1 MTYDLSG
8 KNAVVTGA
16 SRGIGEAIARTLAEN
31 GARVAL
37 IARNTEALDKIAKD
51 LPNDPVVLH
60 ADLGSPEGWKP
71 LAEAI
76 LEQLG
81 PVDILVNNAGVSVH
95 EPAGKVTEE
104 NLDAT
109 LTINVRNLILL
120 TDALT
125 DSLKSRKGNIVNISS
140 VSASTGSI
148 GQIAYSASK
157 GAVNSMTRN
166 MSIDLGR
173 FGVRVNA
180 VAPGV
185 IDDGMWKTAFE
196 SGAVDREKTME
207 RIGKVVPLEG
217 RWGSAQNIADA
228 VTFLASDKADYITG
242 QVLRV
247 DGGILA

>member
-1 MTYDLSG
+1 MTYDFSG

-16 SRGIGEAIARTLAEN
+16 SRGIGAAIARTLAEN

-37 IARNTEALDKIAKD
+37 VARNTEALEKLAKG

-60 ADLGSPEGWKP
+60 ADLSSSEGWKP

-81 PVDILVNNAGVSVH
+81 PVDVLVNNAGVGNH
-95 EPAGKVTEE
+95 EPAGHLSEDG
-104 NLDAT
+104 LDHT
-109 LTINVRNLILL
+109 LTVNVRNLALL

-125 DSLKSRKGNIVNISS
+125 DSIKSRRGNIVNISS
-140 VSASTGSI
+140 VSAYSGSV

-166 MSIDLGR
+166 LSLDLGR
-173 FGVRVNA
+173 SGVRVNA
-180 VAPGV
+180 IAPGV

-196 SGAVDREKTME
+196 GGLDREKTME

-228 VTFLASDKADYITG
+228 VAFLASDKAAYITG

-247 DGGILA
+247 DGGIMA